1 MRQVPHLHQQVQ
13 HHRHLGFLGPA
24 FPGCQKLHSLKT
36 IMHEVASD
44 PDQVVALDAALEV
57 VLLQFQ
63 SLKVH
68 DVGLGGAAP
77 RTRKCQRAQQPGAAD
92 KGSGS
97 GSSSSAAELGSGSRG
112 RGAA

>member
-1 MRQVPHLHQQVQ
+1 
-13 HHRHLGFLGPA
+13 
-24 FPGCQKLHSLKT
+24 
-36 IMHEVASD
+36 MHEVASD

-97 GSSSSAAELGSGSRG
+97 GSSSSAAELGSGSSR
-112 RGAA
+112 RGAAERREQGSRMPNSPGNVAPDAPRQEALAHFHPTVR